1 MYQISK
7 EYFHIFVQLR
17 NNILY
22 LWGNHIPMLLMAWV
36 TIICWMQLS
45 LLLSTDHRGEAIP
58 SIKGS
63 LYISHSMC
71 TWWMRTKKI
80 QKPRKKDWKNEKDP
94 RAKNYMKCITAQL
107 TVIFQLDRVEE
118 RGRDPTR
125 WIKVVQ
131 NDKKKDKRKNEKK
144 KVNQMEIK

>member
-1 MYQISK
+1 
-7 EYFHIFVQLR
+7 
-17 NNILY
+17 
-22 LWGNHIPMLLMAWV
+22 
-36 TIICWMQLS
+36 
-45 LLLSTDHRGEAIP
+45 
-58 SIKGS
+58 
-63 LYISHSMC
+63 
-71 TWWMRTKKI
+71 
-80 QKPRKKDWKNEKDP
+80 
-94 RAKNYMKCITAQL
+94 MKCITAQL